1 MQNTP
6 RSNRWHIALL
16 GRQNAGKSSL
26 LNAITGQQVAL
37 VSPIAGTTTDPV
49 TKAMELA
56 PFGPVLF
63 IDTPGIDDTTALGQ
77 QRIERTR
84 RALRQADMA
93 IIVVDASL
101 GLSSFEAELAQLVA
115 ERNMPALLVYNKI
128 DQLQTESGAER
139 RALPANPYGLPQVS
153 VSATTRQGIPALKAK
168 LVELAPADY
177 WSERPLVGDLLRPN
191 DQVMLIIPIDKAAPK
206 GRLILPQVQVLR
218 DVLDHGASAVMARVD
233 EAEQALAN
241 LKQPPRLVI
250 TDSQVFAQAAAIC
263 PADVALTSFSVL
275 FARQKGD
282 LATLVRGAE
291 AVARLKPGDKV
302 LIAEVCTHQTQ
313 HEDIGTVKI
322 PRWLNQRV
330 GGELDYT
337 WVTGGDFPDNLAAY
351 QLVIHCGACMIT
363 RRQMLARLE
372 EVAQHQVP
380 IVNYGVLIAYLQGI
394 FPRALEPFGMGEC

>member
-1 MQNTP
+1 MQKTP

-49 TKAMELA
+49 NKAMELN

-63 IDTPGIDDTTALGQ
+63 IDTPGIDDTTDLGPE
-77 QRIERTR
+77 RIKRTR
-84 RALRQADMA
+84 RALRQAHMA
-93 IIVVDASL
+93 IIVVDATR
-101 GLSSFEAELAQLVA
+101 GLSDYEDRLAQLVA
-115 ERNMPALLVYNKI
+115 EQQMPALLVYNKI
-128 DQLQTESGAER
+128 DLLPPGAGPLE
-139 RALPANPYGLPQVS
+139 ANPYRLPQVEA
-153 VSATTRQGIPALKAK
+153 SAITGQGIPALKAK
-168 LVELAPADY
+168 LVELAPPDY
-177 WSERPLVGDLLRPN
+177 WVERPLVGDLLQPN
-191 DQVMLIIPIDKAAPK
+191 DRVMLIIPLDQAAPK

-218 DVLDHGASAVMARVD
+218 DVLDHGASAVMARIQ

-241 LKQPPRLVI
+241 LKQPPKLVI
-250 TDSQVFAQAAAIC
+250 TDSRVFAQAAELV
-263 PADVALTSFSVL
+263 PPSVPLTSFSVL

-282 LATLVRGAE
+282 LATLVQGAR
-291 AVARLKPGDKV
+291 AVGNLRPGDKV
-302 LIAEVCTHQTQ
+302 LIAEVCTHRTT
-313 HEDIGTVKI
+313 HEDIGRVKI

-330 GGELDYT
+330 EGELEYT
-337 WVTGGDFPDNLAAY
+337 WVTGGDFPDNLSDY

-372 EVAQHQVP
+372 QVAAHQVP

-394 FPRALEPFGMGEC
+394 FPRALEPFGLAL

>member
-1 MQNTP
+1 MQSTP

-26 LNAITGQQVAL
+26 LNAITGQQAAL
-37 VSPIAGTTTDPV
+37 VSAIAGTTTDPV
-49 TKAMELA
+49 SKAMELA

-77 QRIERTR
+77 QRIERTQ

-93 IIVVDASL
+93 IIVVDASR
-101 GLSSFEAELAQLVA
+101 GLTPFEAELAQLVV
-115 ERNMPALLVYNKI
+115 ERNLPALLVYNKV
-128 DQLQTESGAER
+128 DLLQSQGER
-139 RALPANPYGLPQVS
+139 MALPANPYGLPQVS

-168 LVELAPADY
+168 LIELAPADY
-177 WSERPLVGDLLRPN
+177 WSERPLVGDLLQPN

-250 TDSQVFAQAAAIC
+250 TDSQVFAQAAAIT
-263 PADVALTSFSVL
+263 PADVELTSFSVL

-282 LATLVRGAE
+282 LATLVSGAQ
-291 AVARLKPGDKV
+291 AVARLKPGDRV

-313 HEDIGTVKI
+313 HEDIGTIKI

-330 GGELDYT
+330 GGELNYT
-337 WVTGGDFPDNLAAY
+337 WVTGGDFPINLADY

-372 EVAQHQVP
+372 EVAQHEVP

-394 FPRALEPFGMGEC
+394 FPRALEPFGLD